1 MLYCIANYK
10 PQFKVTVY
18 CQIYFIIKDFDWR
31 LIDHALKRL
40 PILLPN
46 SNLLSMKGNT
56 KERVGWQ
63 LLHCT
68 AARSGSPQ
76 IMPCM
81 SLVIIEIVLDL
92 TWSTNI
98 SLAGKEHAVQWSYV
112 RGWHHIECGNV
123 VIPAQRPHGSAHD
136 HYFVTYML

>member
-1 MLYCIANYK
+1 MSII
-10 PQFKVTVY
+10 

-63 LLHCT
+63 LLQYCCEVRLAPNHALYVT
-68 AARSGSPQ
+68 SIIIILILHLSVRDVRDVRESGRSREAIRPELKTFVSLHSWTWTLHEAA
-76 IMPCM
+76 
-81 SLVIIEIVLDL
+81 
-92 TWSTNI
+92 
-98 SLAGKEHAVQWSYV
+98 H
-112 RGWHHIECGNV
+112 
-123 VIPAQRPHGSAHD
+123 
-136 HYFVTYML
+136 